1 MLRGGVQSAQ
11 NLCFAMADNSGG
23 GGSGRNAKGKK
34 GTGADCK
41 SEAREAFLSSEAG
54 IRCAPFPAF
63 LSSPMLAVSLS
74 YIPSLSPGQIKMTIL

>member
-11 NLCFAMADNSGG
+11 NLCFAMADDGDG

-41 SEAREAFLSSEAG
+41 SHKQCGNATGVLEEV
-54 IRCAPFPAF
+54 
-63 LSSPMLAVSLS
+63 M
-74 YIPSLSPGQIKMTIL
+74 M